1 MRLPRLIGVAR
12 MTDMMLTG
20 RVYSATEGASY
31 GFAQYLTEEGGA
43 LRQGDGAGQ
52 RRSRTMRR

>member
-1 MRLPRLIGVAR
+1 

-31 GFAQYLTEEGGA
+31 GFAQYLTEEGSA
-43 LRQGDGAGQ
+43 LP
-52 RRSRTMRR
+52 RRWNWPRKSRTMRR